1 MFINSYSSFS
11 IQNSPYLIL
20 KSFCSICLWFVGG
33 FFIYKYNYRRR
44 WTDTKWWTILL
55 LVNMYMYF
63 VLGQFTNRLIQ
74 KTWGTRQTDVYQ
86 VFWKCWRLYLGNIGI
101 RLKNSE
107 LNCSLLNSLVN
118 QNLKKSNSIVKK
130 KLEIKYKKITL
141 RGPFKLWIS

>member
-1 MFINSYSSFS
+1 MFTKFS
-11 IQNSPYLIL
+11 ENVEDYI
-20 KSFCSICLWFVGG
+20 
-33 FFIYKYNYRRR
+33 
-44 WTDTKWWTILL
+44 
-55 LVNMYMYF
+55 
-63 VLGQFTNRLIQ
+63 
-74 KTWGTRQTDVYQ
+74 
-86 VFWKCWRLYLGNIGI
+86 LGNIGI